1 MQYHSQTSKFK
12 VMKQILFI
20 LFFALF
26 STASFGQIQ
35 NNVIK
40 VMGGNRWLQGYSE
53 KPDSQIKG
61 DNVLYYKTLILGMK
75 DNTVSFKIMVV
86 SEDPKTKKEVV
97 KSFICYPSYARYDE
111 VSSTLSF
118 IINDTELIILSD
130 LIKTPED

>member
-61 DNVLYYKTLILGMK
+61 ENILYYETLILGEK
-75 DNTVSFKIMVV
+75 GNSIFFKLTVV
-86 SEDPKTKKEVV
+86 SEDPLTKEVV
-97 KSFICYPSYARYDE
+97 AKSFIHYPSFANYDQE
-111 VSSTLSF
+111 NKKLSF
-118 IINDTELIILSD
+118 IVNETELIILSD
-130 LIKTPED
+130 LIKMPED